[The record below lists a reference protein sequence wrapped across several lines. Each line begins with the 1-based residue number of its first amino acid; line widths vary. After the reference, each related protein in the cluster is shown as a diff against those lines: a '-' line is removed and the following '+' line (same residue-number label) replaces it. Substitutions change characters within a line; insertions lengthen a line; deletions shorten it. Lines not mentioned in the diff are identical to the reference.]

1 MNSEPISAHASDDL
15 DWLAFCYIADEM
27 TEVEEREFELRMEH
41 DQSVRD
47 AVARAQELGELT
59 YGGFDSL
66 RSTEPVHSDRVVS
79 AANVCLSANRF
90 RRQVPGILFAA
101 AVCISLVAVGWVWQ
115 MSHPSHVETA
125 LTMEVAD
132 VWSQLAVWDDRNGEL
147 PVRESLFSE
156 DDLWL
161 NSQLGNNRQGQLT
174 PTVAADERVDDLND
188 ESSNW
193 MLLALIDLE
202 YEQETEA
209 K

>member
-47 AVARAQELGELT
+47 AVVRAQELVELT
-59 YGGFDSL
+59 YGSFDSL
-66 RSTEPVHSDRVVS
+66 RSTAPVHLDRVVP
-79 AANVCLSANRF
+79 AANACLSANPF
-90 RRQVPGILFAA
+90 RLQVPGILFAA

-132 VWSQLAVWDDRNGEL
+132 VWSQLAVWDDRNEEL
-147 PVRESLFSE
+147 SVRESLFSE

-161 NSQLGNNRQGQLT
+161 NSQLVKNSQGQLSA
-174 PTVAADERVDDLND
+174 TVPADEGVDDLND
-188 ESSNW
+188 DSSNW
-193 MLLALIDLE
+193 MLVALIDLE
-202 YEQETEA
+202 YEQEAEA